1 MKIALYPGTFDPV
14 TNGHI
19 DIIKRASRLI
29 DKVIVGVLHN
39 PAKKPFFT
47 VQERIDLL
55 KAVTSNMENVEVDSF
70 SGLLVDYV
78 KQRNIDVIIRGLR
91 AVSDFEYEF
100 QMALMNRKL
109 NPEVET
115 FFMMTSTEYSYLS
128 SSIVKEVFQ
137 HNGCIDGLVPDVVI
151 KAMEKNN
158 YKII

>member
-39 PAKKPFFT
+39 PAKKPLFT

-55 KAVTSNMENVEVDSF
+55 KAVTKDMENVEVDSF

-78 KQRNIDVIIRGLR
+78 RQRNINVIIRGLR

-137 HNGCIDGLVPDVVI
+137 HHGCIDGLVPDVVI
-151 KAMEKNN
+151 KAMRK
-158 YKII
+158 KQL

>member
-151 KAMEKNN
+151 KAMEK
-158 YKII
+158 KQL